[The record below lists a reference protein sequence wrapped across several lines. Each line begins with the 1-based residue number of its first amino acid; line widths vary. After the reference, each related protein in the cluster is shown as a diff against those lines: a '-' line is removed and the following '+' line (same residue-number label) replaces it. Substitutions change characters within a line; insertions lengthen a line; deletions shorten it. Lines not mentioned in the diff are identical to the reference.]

1 MEKPIKS
8 FEELM
13 KHPECVQ
20 ALERKISDFTIKKF
34 LIKRETEKLKE
45 EEERFRV
52 EAITLFGK
60 VELEAAEYVISE
72 SEKRCAKILDRMSQ
86 HEQRSGKQD

>member
-13 KHPECVQ
+13 KHPGCVQ

-34 LIKRETEKLKE
+34 LIKREIKKLKE
-45 EEERFRV
+45 EEKRLGKISCGSDY
-52 EAITLFGK
+52 AIWQSC
-60 VELEAAEYVISE
+60 I
-72 SEKRCAKILDRMSQ
+72 
-86 HEQRSGKQD
+86 RSI